1 MSDDLES
8 EEELRGDE
16 LARFEPFVNAVIDT
30 WMSKGVVEIDEARRP
45 ELVEELK
52 MCAGDAASPYK
63 MLKALAKQ
71 IEVSECVEEYYASRE
86 ELIDLIRNLADG

>member
-1 MSDDLES
+1 MTDEQ
-8 EEELRGDE
+8 EPVDE

-30 WMSKGVVEIDEARRP
+30 WTSKGVVEVAEDKRD

-52 MCAGDAASPYK
+52 HAAGDAETPYK

-71 IEVSECVEEYYASRE
+71 VEASECVEEYYASRE
-86 ELIDLIRNLADG
+86 ELIDLIRDLASG